1 MGAFPKLASLVEPHR
16 SVLPEF
22 RRSYLGGLGG
32 ARAFTSAGTAV
43 GLAPASPVETTEENG
58 RLE

>member
-22 RRSYLGGLGG
+22 QRTFPGG
-32 ARAFTSAGTAV
+32 ARAFNSAGAAV

>member
-16 SVLPEF
+16 SVLYEF
-22 RRSYLGGLGG
+22 RRTFLGG
-32 ARAFTSAGTAV
+32 ARAFNSAGTAV

>member
-16 SVLPEF
+16 SVLSEF
-22 RRSYLGGLGG
+22 RRSYLGE
-32 ARAFTSAGTAV
+32 ARAFNSAGTAV
-43 GLAPASPVETTEENG
+43 GLAPASLVDTAQVNE

>member
-1 MGAFPKLASLVEPHR
+1 MGAFPKLASLVEPRR

-22 RRSYLGGLGG
+22 QRTFLGG

-43 GLAPASPVETTEENG
+43 GLAPVSPVETTEENG

>member
-1 MGAFPKLASLVEPHR
+1 MGAFPNLASLLEPR
-16 SVLPEF
+16 RVPPEF
-22 RRSYLGGLGG
+22 QRTSLGG
-32 ARAFTSAGTAV
+32 ASAFNSAGTAV